1 MAKQSITNSALF
13 TIIKLISR
21 VLIILTFPA
30 FALMIVHATEYVN
43 QLPEPVHNLI
53 ISLPIYEV
61 EIFLTI
67 IVAPLLI
74 SAAVQFFENHQLN
87 KLCQP
92 SEYANY
98 DPQVAK
104 NLKWSPKA
112 IGGYQTKLHKLVQSK
127 PSMMQLKQ
135 CKTSMMKSIISII
148 LATVSFIVISIASE
162 IMLMLVIMAIFILIL
177 CFTMF
182 KQWKYASTPRN
193 FDKLTGYYWQGDE
206 SLTQINQIKRTKDA
220 TLLSNIIG
228 IQILDKKIGNKKAKN
243 TSYEL
248 NLILKS
254 NERINV
260 TDHGD
265 RGTII
270 NNANAL
276 SAFLNVP
283 VYLRPKD

>member
-1 MAKQSITNSALF
+1 MAKQSITNSTLF
-13 TIIKLISR
+13 AIIKLISR
-21 VLIILTFPA
+21 ISIMLAFPA
-30 FALMIVHATEYVN
+30 FALMIVHATGYVN
-43 QLPEPVHNLI
+43 QLPEPIKNLI
-53 ISLPIYEV
+53 ISLPIYEIEV
-61 EIFLTI
+61 FLAII
-67 IVAPLLI
+67 IVPLLF
-74 SAAVQFFENHQLN
+74 SAALQFFENHQLD

-92 SEYANY
+92 SEYKNY

-104 NLKWSPKA
+104 KLQWTPKVLSN
-112 IGGYQTKLHKLVQSK
+112 YQAKLHKLVQSK

-135 CKTSMMKSIISII
+135 CKTSMTKLVISII
-148 LATVSFIVISIASE
+148 VATSSFIVIAITVE
-162 IMLMLVIMAIFILIL
+162 FIFMLVIMAIFVLIL

-182 KQWKYASTPRN
+182 KQWQFASPPRN

-206 SLTQINQIKRTKDA
+206 SLTQINQIKKAKGA

-228 IQILDKKIGNKKAKN
+228 IQILDEG
-243 TSYEL
+243 TSGRSSSNPAYEL

-254 NERINV
+254 NQRVNV